1 MPSAGAFGSDFI
13 LDHGSLVTAGA
24 AGLTDSLRQASLAAV
39 CCQSPVRRSQVLVL
53 PVSHLL
59 VTTAMF
65 VGEIFILD
73 DI

>member
-1 MPSAGAFGSDFI
+1 MQQ
-13 LDHGSLVTAGA
+13 
-24 AGLTDSLRQASLAAV
+24 GLTDLLRQASLAAV
-39 CCQSPVRRSQVLVL
+39 CCQSPVRRSQVLAL
-53 PVSHLL
+53 PVSHLP